1 MLFGMTIYQI
11 LWYFLEYSFIGW
23 VVEVVYHAVA
33 MGKII
38 NRGFLNGP
46 VCPIYGTGMLGV
58 LMLYPSSST
67 TLMVSF
73 TGVPVTQAGCTF
85 VF

>member
-1 MLFGMTIYQI
+1 MIFGMTFYQI

-23 VVEVVYHAVA
+23 VVEVVFHAVTK
-33 MGKII
+33 GKII

-58 LMLYPSSST
+58 LMISNLISSSLENAGI
-67 TLMVSF
+67 TLESIRLLCIF
-73 TGVPVTQAGCTF
+73 A
-85 VF
+85 